1 MTGYLESKPARVRRR
16 VLRTVALC
24 AAGGVLVALLAPML
38 APYDPAAVGD
48 LLHGYGAPSRAHW
61 LGTDEF
67 GRDVLSRLLWG
78 ARVSLTI
85 GGLTALLAGTL
96 GGLVGLVAGLRPGR
110 IDAILMRGVDLLLS
124 LPRTYLVVLVAGL
137 LRPSLPVLVAI
148 LAATGW
154 MRTARLVRAQVHDVA
169 RGSYVEAARALGL
182 SPWRIA
188 LRHVLPNAAA
198 PLIVSVTAMVG
209 NTILVESALSF
220 LGLGVQVPTPSWG
233 AMVEEG
239 RQVFPDLWWVAIT
252 PSIAITCTVLTC
264 NLLGDALRDALD
276 PRAAST
282 EGVS

>member
-1 MTGYLESKPARVRRR
+1 MTARPTSKPARARRR
-16 VLRTVALC
+16 ALRAALAC
-24 AAGGVLVALLAPML
+24 AAVGVLVALLAPRL
-38 APYDPAAVGD
+38 APYDPSAVGD
-48 LLHGYGAPSRAHW
+48 LVHGYGAPSHAHW

-96 GGLVGLVAGLRPGR
+96 GGLVGLAAGLRPGPV
-110 IDAILMRGVDLLLS
+110 DAILMRGVDLLS
-124 LPRTYLVVLVAGL
+124 ALPRTYLVVLVAGL
-137 LRPSLPVLVAI
+137 LRPSLPTLVVVLAT
-148 LAATGW
+148 TGW
-154 MRTARLVRAQVHDVA
+154 LRTARLVRAQVHGVA
-169 RGSYVEAARALGL
+169 RGPYVEAARALGL

-209 NTILVESALSF
+209 NTILVESGLSF

-233 AMVEEG
+233 AMVQEG
-239 RQVFPDLWWVAIT
+239 RKVFPELWWVAIT
-252 PSIAITCTVLTC
+252 PSIAITCTVLAC

-276 PRAAST
+276 PRSAST